1 MNLENNINMRRDTT
15 YMDEKLAEFIGI
27 LLGDGSI
34 GVYKSKN
41 PEKPRYRLK
50 ITLNSVKDRAY
61 VDYVSSLIKDLF
73 SIEPLIYFRKNENTA
88 DIILLNENVIK
99 YLFNI
104 GMKPSP
110 KWNTA
115 IIPEL
120 FLKNTL
126 ALNVLRG
133 YMDTDGCITNMNNN
147 GTRYPRIEM
156 KICPSPM
163 QTQIVTILRENGF
176 DPRVNDIGKGKVRI
190 MLSGKEK
197 LNRWHNLIGF
207 SNERNQ
213 KVADYFM
220 NEK

>member
-1 MNLENNINMRRDTT
+1 MDT
-15 YMDEKLAEFIGI
+15 KIAEFVGI

-41 PEKPRYRLK
+41 PKKPRYRLK
-50 ITLNSVKDRAY
+50 ITLNSVKDKAY
-61 VDYVSSLIKDLF
+61 LSYIASLIRDLF
-73 SIEPLIYFRKNENTA
+73 SVEPLIYFRKNENTA
-88 DIILLNENVIK
+88 DIILLDEKVIK

-115 IIPEL
+115 VIPKI
-120 FLKNTL
+120 FLKNNL
-126 ALNVLRG
+126 ALKVVRG

-147 GTRYPRIEM
+147 GIRYPRIEM

-163 QTQIVTILRENGF
+163 QNQIIDILEENGF
-176 DPRVNDIGKGKVRI
+176 EPRVNKIGKGKIRI
-190 MLSGKEK
+190 MLAGRRK
-197 LNRWHNLIGF
+197 LRKWQDVIGF

-213 KVADYFM
+213 KVADYFLK
-220 NEK
+220 EK